1 MSDFEH
7 LSESSLSSHGYGSS
21 GNEADSE
28 REEVCEKD
36 VKEITD
42 MMKWFTTYMFEPEKD
57 NVSSISSSS
66 SEVEDDEND
75 SESTHLVPC
84 EGLENYTRNLIEST
98 PYIQKGEETNLSY
111 CIIVFAFA
119 L

>member
-42 MMKWFTTYMFEPEKD
+42 MMKCFTTYMFEPEKD

-84 EGLENYTRNLIEST
+84 EGLENYTRKLIEST